1 MSPRIELATAAD
13 LDDLCELERAAFG
26 AAAWSRAGI
35 AGALGHASGLALVA
49 RESQQG
55 ELLGAIQWLQVADE
69 AELLRL
75 AVRPAARR
83 AGVATLLLDRSLG
96 DLRERGVGQ
105 VFLEVRA
112 DNEAARALYRR
123 RGWADAG
130 VRAGYYDD
138 GIDAVL
144 MSQAL
149 PVACPE
155 SSRRVPSS

>member
-1 MSPRIELATAAD
+1 MSPHIELATSAD
-13 LDDLCELERAAFG
+13 LDALCELEQAAFT

-35 AGALGHASGLALVA
+35 AGALWHPNGLA
-49 RESQQG
+49 
-55 ELLGAIQWLQVADE
+55 
-69 AELLRL
+69 LLRL

-83 AGVATLLLDRSLG
+83 AGVATLLLDRSFG
-96 DLRERGVGQ
+96 DLRQRGVGQ

-130 VRAGYYDD
+130 VRTGYYDD